1 MDWRL
6 FATTFLAVFLAE
18 MGDKTQ
24 LATMSFAATGSRWVV
39 FGASA
44 LALVATSALAVL
56 AGDVVARYV
65 SPIWIRR
72 AAGLLFVVLG
82 VVFLVGST
90 SGGAPPRDAETSA
103 EPEP

>member
-24 LATMSFAATGSRWVV
+24 LATMTFAATGSRWVV

-56 AGDVVARYV
+56 AGEVVARYV
-65 SPIWIRR
+65 SPVWIRR
-72 AAGLLFVVLG
+72 AAGILFLVLG
-82 VVFLVGST
+82 VVFLAGSAT
-90 SGGAPPRDAETSA
+90 GGAPPREAETPA
-103 EPEP
+103 TGD